1 MSFRL
6 QLLGAI
12 WLSATTGLVAWSIV
26 GGAEFSAIV
35 WLLLLCLT
43 PMAIMLM
50 IGFGEAGPTVA
61 EVLYA
66 TNSRKDN
73 AK

>member
-1 MSFRL
+1 MSLRL
-6 QLLGAI
+6 QWLGAT

-26 GGAEFSAIV
+26 GGAELSAV
-35 WLLLLCLT
+35 GSLLLLCLT
-43 PMAIMLM
+43 PMVIMLM
-50 IGFGEAGPTVA
+50 IGLGGAGPTVA

>member
-6 QLLGAI
+6 RLLGAI

-26 GGAEFSAIV
+26 RGAEFSATV
-35 WLLLLCLT
+35 LLLLLCLT

-66 TNSRKDN
+66 TNSRKDS
-73 AK
+73 AQ